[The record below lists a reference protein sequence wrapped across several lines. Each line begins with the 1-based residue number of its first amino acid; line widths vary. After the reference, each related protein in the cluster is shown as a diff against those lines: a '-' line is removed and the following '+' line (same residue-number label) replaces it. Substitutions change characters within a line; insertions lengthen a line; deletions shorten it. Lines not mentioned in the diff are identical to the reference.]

1 MFDPFSGSSHADF
14 VLPTKFGLGLGQEYL
29 LTGSDQLVQV
39 TSNALGGPGGPSHA
53 AAGGVS
59 PASTLVGNPHG
70 LEINLI
76 WDNSVASAPNW
87 QAIESSVVSA
97 AKIFTG
103 MFHNQDILNIAVGFG
118 EVAGQTL
125 APGALGES
133 ASYGYILPNTGTFTG
148 ALGAVLG
155 AADAGLMHT
164 GLMAPDATTALDGVA
179 SNFFVTSAN
188 MKALGLVDPAAGLDG
203 FIGFSSTAPISFG
216 QFAPGPNQYDAVGVA
231 AHEISEVMG
240 RVGLEGATLQASDG
254 TIFPNVYTP
263 LDEFRYSAPGV
274 PDVTPSAGYFSLN
287 DGATQILPFN
297 DYLNNFGDPAD
308 WATAPGTQHNAFD
321 AFASTGR
328 ASVTMADVLAM
339 AAIGYH
345 V

>member
-1 MFDPFSGSSHADF
+1 MFDPFSGGSHADF
-14 VLPTKFGLGLGQEYL
+14 VLPAKLGLGLGQEYL

-39 TSNALGGPGGPSHA
+39 ASNAFGGPGGSGVA
-53 AAGGVS
+53 GAGGAS

-97 AKIFTG
+97 AQIFTG
-103 MFHNQDILNIAVGFG
+103 LFRNHDILNIAVGFG
-118 EVAGQTL
+118 EVAGQAL
-125 APGALGES
+125 PAGALGES
-133 ASYGYILPNTGTFTG
+133 ASFGYLLPNDGTFG
-148 ALGAVLG
+148 ALLG
-155 AADAGLMHT
+155 AADAGLVHT
-164 GLMAPDATTALDGVA
+164 GLMAANATTALDAVA
-179 SNFFVTSAN
+179 GSFFITSAN
-188 MKALGLVDPAAGLDG
+188 AKALGLVDPAAGLDG

-216 QFAPGPNQYDAVGVA
+216 QFLPSGSQYDAIGVA

-240 RVGLEGATLQASDG
+240 RIGLEGATLVATDG
-254 TIFPNVYTP
+254 TVFPNVYTP

-297 DYLNNFGDPAD
+297 DPNNFGDAAD
-308 WATAPGTQHNAFD
+308 WATAPVTQHNAFD

-328 ASVTMADVLAM
+328 ASVTAADVLAM
-339 AAIGYH
+339 AAIGYR

>member
-14 VLPTKFGLGLGQEYL
+14 VLPTTTGASLGQEYL
-29 LTGSDQLVQV
+29 LTASDQLLQV
-39 TSNALGGPGGPSHA
+39 ASNALGGPGGPSHA

-59 PASTLVGNPHG
+59 PASTLVGNQHG

-76 WDNSVASAPNW
+76 WDSSVTSAPNW

-103 MFHNQDILNIAVGFG
+103 EFHNQDILNIAVGFG

-125 APGALGES
+125 AAGALGES
-133 ASYGYILPNTGTFTG
+133 ASFGYLLPNDGTFG
-148 ALGAVLG
+148 ALLG
-155 AADAGLMHT
+155 AADAGLIHT
-164 GLMAPDATTALDGVA
+164 GLMAANATTALDGVA
-179 SNFFVTSAN
+179 GNFFITSAN
-188 MKALGLVDPAAGLDG
+188 AKALGLVDPAAGLDG

-216 QFAPGPNQYDAVGVA
+216 QFSPGPSQYDAIGVA
-231 AHEISEVMG
+231 AHELSEVMG
-240 RVGLEGATLQASDG
+240 RVGLEGATLQATDG

-263 LDEFRYSAPGV
+263 LDEFRYTAPGV

-287 DGATQILPFN
+287 DGVTHILPFN
-297 DYLNNFGDPAD
+297 DPNNLGDPAD
-308 WATAPGTQHNAFD
+308 WATAPMTQHNAFD

-339 AAIGYH
+339 AAIGYR